1 MLFNKSLQL
10 GTFPGNWKL
19 ANIVPIF
26 MKGKRDLEED
36 YCRISPSL
44 PVISKVLERC
54 VLAVVRDHVSSL
66 ISREQ
71 HRFLAGRSCVT
82 QLTGVLRYIAGQLD
96 AGKQIH
102 MKYLNVSKAYSYLL
116 RITPR
121 YLEGCIKTTL
131 PANFTICSVHTYRLL
146 FSKPLPEN
154 CRLHPGYHKGPY

>member
-71 HRFLAGRSCVT
+71 HGFLAGNVT
-82 QLTGVLRYIAGQLD
+82 LLVNSTLAN
-96 AGKQIH
+96 
-102 MKYLNVSKAYSYLL
+102 KYTLYVSK
-116 RITPR
+116 
-121 YLEGCIKTTL
+121 
-131 PANFTICSVHTYRLL
+131 
-146 FSKPLPEN
+146 
-154 CRLHPGYHKGPY
+154 